1 MQNNTTTKPIKMDFE
16 TIPTDDPIVSAV
28 IRKIYQRSQVGIK
41 KYGTTM
47 DRDDLSYAEW
57 LTHLQEELMDSIIYL
72 EKLKNVPIQSKNQQ
86 SS

>member
-1 MQNNTTTKPIKMDFE
+1 MDFE
-16 TIPTDDPIVSAV
+16 TIPTNDPIVSAV
-28 IRKIYQRSQVGIK
+28 IRKMYQRSQVGIK

-72 EKLKNVPIQSKNQQ
+72 EKLKHEK
-86 SS
+86 

>member
-1 MQNNTTTKPIKMDFE
+1 MDFE
-16 TIPTDDPIVSAV
+16 TYQSDDPIVSAV
-28 IRKIYQRSQVGIK
+28 IRKMYQRSQVGIK

-47 DRDDLSYAEW
+47 ERNDLSFTDW
-57 LTHLQEELMDSIIYL
+57 VTHLQEELMDSIIYL

>member
-1 MQNNTTTKPIKMDFE
+1 MDFE

-28 IRKIYQRSQVGIK
+28 IRKMYQRSQVGIK

-47 DRDDLSYAEW
+47 ERDDLSYAEW

-72 EKLKNVPIQSKNQQ
+72 EKIKTWKMNFTQGLHLKEFMTF
-86 SS
+86 